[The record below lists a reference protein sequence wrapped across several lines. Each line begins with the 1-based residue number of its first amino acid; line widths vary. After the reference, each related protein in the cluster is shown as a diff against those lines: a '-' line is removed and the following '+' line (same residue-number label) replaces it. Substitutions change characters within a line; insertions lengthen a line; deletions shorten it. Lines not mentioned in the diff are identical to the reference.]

1 MPRDWWNP
9 KEVQGMA
16 ADRRAVQF
24 KITGGKPVRKK
35 KQRRKN
41 RQAKPSAAKQAA
53 VPATQWD
60 GKKDFF
66 KSLQWR
72 QLRYLALRNSG
83 GCNCC
88 GATAKDGVLLHV
100 DHIKPI
106 SKFPDLRLSLDNVQ
120 VLCEDCNVGKGSWD
134 ETDWR

>member
-16 ADRRAVQF
+16 ADRRAAQF
-24 KITGGKPVRKK
+24 KITGGKLGRKK
-35 KQRRKN
+35 KKRRKT
-41 RQAKPSAAKQAA
+41 RQPNSSTVKQP
-53 VPATQWD
+53 VTETQWD

-83 GCNCC
+83 RCNCC
-88 GATAKDGVLLHV
+88 GATAKDGIVLHV

-106 SKFPDLRLSLDNVQ
+106 SKFADLRLSLDNVQ